1 MDVIFETEERWSDRG
16 GITFWAYANGEQV
29 RCIVSREAIEASF
42 GGDGTKEASLELF
55 SENRLSFEAEAAALI
70 RSGRTVAVPGETFHE
85 AQIVETRIRH
95 RPVAAPTRRVVED
108 EFAQQRDRQLRRRQ
122 EMVERGRASR
132 TGTDHHTHQ
141 RGQRSL
147 CRHRF

>member
-1 MDVIFETEERWSDRG
+1 MDVIFEREERWSDRG

-108 EFAQQRDRQLRRRQ
+108 EFAHSGIANYVGDKKWW
-122 EMVERGRASR
+122 S
-132 TGTDHHTHQ
+132 
-141 RGQRSL
+141 
-147 CRHRF
+147 